1 MTTAEK
7 DCSGSSLA
15 VRLERSGFLLDF
27 DLEWDERVL
36 VLFGPSGAGKSTLLE
51 CILGFHRDAHA
62 RIRIDGHCLD
72 DDRTGFHLPTQARE
86 LGWVPQAPT
95 LFPHLDV
102 AGNLAFGRRRAGP
115 KADRLLARAVDVLE
129 IDPLMR
135 RSVKD
140 LSGGEQSRV
149 ALARALASG
158 PRVLLL
164 DEPLA
169 ALDVALRARVLPY
182 LLRVRDEMDLPI
194 IYITHDPDEAMLIGE
209 RVAVLD
215 SGRLLAT
222 GAPREVLWSH
232 PALPLAEVLGIE
244 NVIEG
249 RIGGEHA
256 EGGCWLENDGRLRLI
271 VPWELPAGT
280 EVKVGIP
287 ANEILIAM
295 GEPGE
300 LSARNILPSRV
311 TRCESSR
318 HGTLVHLDAGEV
330 LVAKLTD
337 GAVERLG
344 LRVGSEVL
352 TVVKAHGVRRLS

>member
-149 ALARALASG
+149 ALARALAF
-158 PRVLLL
+158 
-164 DEPLA
+164 
-169 ALDVALRARVLPY
+169 
-182 LLRVRDEMDLPI
+182 M
-194 IYITHDPDEAMLIGE
+194 
-209 RVAVLD
+209 
-215 SGRLLAT
+215 
-222 GAPREVLWSH
+222 
-232 PALPLAEVLGIE
+232 
-244 NVIEG
+244 
-249 RIGGEHA
+249 
-256 EGGCWLENDGRLRLI
+256 
-271 VPWELPAGT
+271 
-280 EVKVGIP
+280 
-287 ANEILIAM
+287 
-295 GEPGE
+295 
-300 LSARNILPSRV
+300 
-311 TRCESSR
+311 
-318 HGTLVHLDAGEV
+318 
-330 LVAKLTD
+330 
-337 GAVERLG
+337 
-344 LRVGSEVL
+344 
-352 TVVKAHGVRRLS
+352 